1 VVTNGTDVPVEEIDP
16 LASLHCTVTRQ
27 VPGADTAFTA
37 EETLSRRRALRSY
50 TVNNAYAAFTEDRKG
65 TLTPGKYAD
74 IAVLSGNL
82 LEVPA
87 DSIRSVD
94 VDATIVGGEVAYE
107 R

>member
-1 VVTNGTDVPVEEIDP
+1 
-16 LASLHCTVTRQ
+16 

-50 TVNNAYAAFTEDRKG
+50 TINNAYAAFTEDRKG

-74 IAVLSGNL
+74 IAVLSDNL
-82 LEVPA
+82 LEVPS